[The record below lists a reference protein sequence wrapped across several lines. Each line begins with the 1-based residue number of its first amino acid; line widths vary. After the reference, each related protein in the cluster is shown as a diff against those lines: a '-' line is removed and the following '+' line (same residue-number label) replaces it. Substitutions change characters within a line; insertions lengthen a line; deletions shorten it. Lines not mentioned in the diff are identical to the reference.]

1 MKTSRHLK
9 APAGSALIEALVA
22 LVVFSFGVL
31 GLLGLQATS
40 IKNSGDAK
48 YRSDASYAAN
58 QIVAQMWVDRS
69 NIDAYAHYASGPV
82 CAFTGSASANTNVA
96 GWLTQIALLLPGASA
111 TNTQIQVT
119 TPTASTKQV
128 QVTVC
133 WKTPQDTTAH
143 NFVTTAQINQ

>member
-1 MKTSRHLK
+1 M
-9 APAGSALIEALVA
+9 EALVA

-69 NIDAYAHYASGPV
+69 NIDAYAHYATGPV
-82 CAFTGSASANTNVA
+82 CAFTGSASANANVTA
-96 GWLTQIALLLPGASA
+96 WLTQNSSLLPGASS

-119 TPTASTKQV
+119 TPAASTKQV
-128 QVTVC
+128 KVTVC
-133 WKTPQDTTAH
+133 WKTPQDTAAH